1 MSLLASIG
9 PLLSHHLKRLIP
21 SQVQRNLLSPPEGTP
36 TVSQLVSVIVAP
48 CGTFVFRSSIV
59 ADLSKPVAVTDP
71 AWLEAQ
77 VPKTMML
84 IMMCTKA
91 FIVEIIFSGT

>member
-1 MSLLASIG
+1 M
-9 PLLSHHLKRLIP
+9 
-21 SQVQRNLLSPPEGTP
+21 QRNLLSPPEGTP

-71 AWLEAQ
+71 AWLEVQ
-77 VPKTMML
+77 V
-84 IMMCTKA
+84 TKNNDA
-91 FIVEIIFSGT
+91 GHDVYESLHC

>member
-1 MSLLASIG
+1 M
-9 PLLSHHLKRLIP
+9 
-21 SQVQRNLLSPPEGTP
+21 QRNLLSPPEGTP
-36 TVSQLVSVIVAP
+36 TVSQLVSVIVEP